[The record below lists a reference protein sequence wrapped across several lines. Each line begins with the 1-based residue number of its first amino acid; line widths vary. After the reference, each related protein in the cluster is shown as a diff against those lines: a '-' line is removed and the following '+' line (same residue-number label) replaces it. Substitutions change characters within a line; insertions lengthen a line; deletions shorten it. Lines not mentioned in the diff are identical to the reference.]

1 MKKTDQKPPME
12 ARQNTLRTASFTVQH
27 SDEIPDSTNETPDSD
42 SMLSEVSAEETAL
55 AEQLLAVQ
63 NRQQEVKDKR
73 AKAEAVLRQEK
84 VDQRSALLED
94 AADWREIARTSID
107 PERAK
112 EFLRKSRAAE
122 AEATR
127 LGIDLNLVTDP
138 ATEPQAA
145 ANSKPISTGN
155 AIWLIIGLFLVFL
168 GATYLVGKPI
178 ATDPM
183 NALGQSMLVNA
194 PLRALLAFTLTF
206 ATFLVAVFF
215 IRFCFPQF
223 YRIWHN
229 RVDSERSLES
239 LIHESPAWAVLL
251 CLLGLFY
258 TFMQLFA
265 SYYQALYA

>member
-1 MKKTDQKPPME
+1 ME
-12 ARQNTLRTASFTVQH
+12 ARQNTLRSANLIVH
-27 SDEIPDSTNETPDSD
+27 RPDETPDSASETPDSD

-55 AEQLLAVQ
+55 AEQLAAMQ
-63 NRQQEVKDKR
+63 TRQQEIKDKR
-73 AKAEAVLRQEK
+73 AKAEAALRQEK
-84 VDQRSALLED
+84 VDQRAALLDD
-94 AADWREIARTSID
+94 AADWREIARTSTD

-112 EFLRKSRAAE
+112 EFLRKARAAE

-127 LGIDLNLVTDP
+127 LGIDLNLIADP
-138 ATEPQAA
+138 ANEPKIEAV
-145 ANSKPISTGN
+145 SKPMSTGN
-155 AIWLIIGLFLVFL
+155 AIWLIVGLFLACLFL
-168 GATYLVGKPI
+168 TYLVGKPI
-178 ATDPM
+178 ASDPM

-251 CLLGLFY
+251 FLLGLFY